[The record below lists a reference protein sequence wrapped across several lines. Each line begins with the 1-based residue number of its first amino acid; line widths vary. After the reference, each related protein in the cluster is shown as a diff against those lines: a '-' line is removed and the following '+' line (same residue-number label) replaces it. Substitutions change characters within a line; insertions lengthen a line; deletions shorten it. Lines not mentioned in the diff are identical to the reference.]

1 MSNPKKTSEEAKL
14 LIEGL
19 MPLQERGEK
28 FPCPRCGYDRMNEKP
43 VRNALSRHAHVYVC
57 DECGMDEAIRDM
69 VGNPLPLNE
78 WSMAISF

>member
-1 MSNPKKTSEEAKL
+1 MKTVEEAKL

-28 FPCPRCGYDRMNEKP
+28 FPCPRCGYDRMNEKL